1 METLKKIFY
10 TLVIMISLGS
20 NSFGAMCTALTSGN
34 WSNPAN
40 WSCGTVPSCGDF
52 IDIPAGVT
60 ILVDM
65 QVDLDENSSPACSTA
80 MYMQISGVLQF
91 ITGNKISLACGSG
104 VEVMPGGAMLPGG
117 GGGSSNWLKICDVTE
132 WKTSDG
138 PVFGYK
144 LFGSPSPLP
153 VEFISF
159 DIQKVNDQFTFVWN
173 VASER
178 ENDFFSLEYSSDGLN
193 WTVFSHVTS
202 IGDHSDEYSYVSSA
216 NLEYVTSEL
225 IYFRLRQT
233 DKNGKSSLLD
243 MKSYKN
249 AIEEFVVYP
258 NPVASGDNVHLKIIS
273 IKVQD
278 SEFIL
283 LNALGVI
290 VFQQN
295 ISLEEGLNNL
305 NVNIDSIE
313 SGIYFVKLSG
323 TTHAEPYRLVI
334 E

>member
-1 METLKKIFY
+1 
-10 TLVIMISLGS
+10 
-20 NSFGAMCTALTSGN
+20 
-34 WSNPAN
+34 
-40 WSCGTVPSCGDF
+40 
-52 IDIPAGVT
+52 
-60 ILVDM
+60 
-65 QVDLDENSSPACSTA
+65 
-80 MYMQISGVLQF
+80 MQISGVLQF
-91 ITGNKISLACGSG
+91 VTGNKISLACGSG

-117 GGGSSNWLKICDVTE
+117 GGGSSSWLKICDVTE

-138 PVFGYK
+138 PVFGYR

-178 ENDFFSLEYSSDGLN
+178 ENDFFTLEYSSDGLN

-202 IGDHSDEYSYVSSA
+202 IGDHSDQYSYVSSA
-216 NLEYVTSEL
+216 NLKYVTSEL

-233 DKNGKSSLLD
+233 DKNGKSSLLE

-249 AIEEFVVYP
+249 TMEDFVVYP
-258 NPVASGDNVHLKIIS
+258 NPVASGDYVHLKIIS

-283 LNALGVI
+283 LNALGTI

-305 NVNIDSIE
+305 NLNIDSIE
-313 SGIYFVKLSG
+313 SGIYFVQLSG
-323 TTHAEPYRLVI
+323 TTHAEPYRLII